1 VNAHF
6 FFLFSMVTIAIA
18 FNLHR
23 YNIDVCLTETS
34 EQFMSCLDCPTTA
47 PAWVPSSVLTS
58 ANGPGA
64 SGSTIPYAP
73 GASTGSGRSSDSV
86 AAAGVM
92 GDRASLVA
100 ITSAVCQRIIAC
112 EPQLTQYDA
121 VCGDGDCGI
130 VMKKGGLFVLS
141 VLQQQPEQ
149 VQAGMTAT
157 ADQVPLSSFFDSLAD
172 NLSASMGGT
181 SGVLLELFFRA
192 MSGYFHALPVA
203 VQVPGTGTGT
213 GTRGEQGTNAQWIA
227 AFRAG
232 VCTNYCHSRV
242 FVCASST
249 ESYSSLFSI

>member
-1 VNAHF
+1 
-6 FFLFSMVTIAIA
+6 
-18 FNLHR
+18 
-23 YNIDVCLTETS
+23 
-34 EQFMSCLDCPTTA
+34 MSCLDCPTTA

-73 GASTGSGRSSDSV
+73 GASSGSSSGSV
-86 AAAGVM
+86 AATGVM

-141 VLQQQPEQ
+141 SMSILEQQPEQ

-157 ADQVPLSSFFDSLAD
+157 ATATATATVDQVPLSSFFDSLAD

-192 MSGYFHALPVA
+192 MSGYFHALPV
-203 VQVPGTGTGT
+203 QVPGTGTG
-213 GTRGEQGTNAQWIA
+213 GGQGTNAQWIS

-232 VCTNYCHSRV
+232 VRTNYCHCRV
-242 FVCASST
+242 FVCASSA
-249 ESYSSLFSI
+249 ESYGSLSSI